1 MGLGQ
6 TLLTIMS
13 LMLMGRL
20 ILSVNTT
27 TLDVG
32 FSKDMSEYRIAA
44 TSLGTS
50 MIEQSNAL
58 AFDEKTVDTTITSTT
73 QLTAAASFGP
83 DGTETLSTFDDID
96 DFHNYVKLD
105 TLQGVDYRSRTRVEY
120 MATSP
125 ISTTLPITSLTVTT
139 TNTYN
144 KRITVEVTSPYLIDY
159 SVDPPRPDTLRFQ
172 TIYSY
177 WYFR

>member
-6 TLLTIMS
+6 TLLTIMA

-50 MIEQSNAL
+50 MIEQANAL
-58 AFDEKTVDTTITSTT
+58 AFDEATVDTNLSPMGS
-73 QLTAAASFGP
+73 TAALTPAASLGP
-83 DGTETLSTFDDID
+83 DAGETSIALFDDID
-96 DFHNYVKLD
+96 DFNNYTKSD
-105 TLQGVDYRSRTRVEY
+105 TLQGVNYNTTVTVEY
-120 MATSP
+120 LLVTP
-125 ISTTLPITSLTVTT
+125 PSTIAVTT
-139 TNTYN
+139 TKTYN
-144 KRITVEVTSPYLIDY
+144 KRITVMVTSPYLIDY
-159 SVDPPRPDTLRFQ
+159 SVTPTRADTIKFQ
-172 TIYSY
+172 TVYSY
-177 WYFR
+177 WFFR